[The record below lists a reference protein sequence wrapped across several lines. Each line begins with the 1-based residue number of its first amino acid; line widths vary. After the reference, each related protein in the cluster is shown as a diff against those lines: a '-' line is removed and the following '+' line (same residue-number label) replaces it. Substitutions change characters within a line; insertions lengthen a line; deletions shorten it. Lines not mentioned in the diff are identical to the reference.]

1 MTWVEGVM
9 PQVHDP
15 ALVLNWAKL
24 LVQKG
29 RLSQAEQVLLE
40 RTRQAGDDP
49 APWLL
54 LGAIRQESKN
64 TSGATEAWLRF
75 LKESASNP
83 KLTRERDQALLGLAQ
98 LGIEAKREAEAEK
111 WLTQVTD
118 PDNLL
123 RARLM
128 RATIL
133 GRKGQIEQG
142 RTLIATLPA
151 QTQKQEIAR
160 TMTEVQYLRQFKQ
173 WQATY
178 DLLAQTARQFDDEDE
193 IAYELALAAEKVGK
207 VDEMEAILRDIIEAN
222 PKFHQAHNALGY
234 SLAERNIR
242 LDEAKK
248 LILQAVAM
256 APDDPFIAD
265 SLGWVE
271 FRLGNK
277 EEARKILQKAF
288 DTRQDAEIAAHLGE
302 VLWSLGLKDRALDV
316 WRSGLRQDAD
326 NETLLEALKRLDV
339 RP

>member
-1 MTWVEGVM
+1 MAHPQAMTWVEGIM
-9 PQVHDP
+9 PQVNDP
-15 ALVLNWAKL
+15 ALIMNWAKL
-24 LVQKG
+24 LLQKG
-29 RLSQAEQVLLE
+29 RMSQAEQLLLE
-40 RTRQAGDDP
+40 RTRQAGNDP

-54 LGAIRQESKN
+54 LGAIRQEMKN
-64 TSGATEAWLRF
+64 ASGATEAWLQF

-142 RTLIATLPA
+142 RALIATLPA

-178 DLLAQTARQFDDEDE
+178 DLLAQTARQFDDENE
-193 IAYELALAAEKVGK
+193 VAYELALAAEKVGK
-207 VDEMEAILRDIIEAN
+207 VDEMEAIQIGR
-222 PKFHQAHNALGY
+222 AH
-234 SLAERNIR
+234 
-242 LDEAKK
+242 
-248 LILQAVAM
+248 V
-256 APDDPFIAD
+256 
-265 SLGWVE
+265 
-271 FRLGNK
+271 
-277 EEARKILQKAF
+277 
-288 DTRQDAEIAAHLGE
+288 
-302 VLWSLGLKDRALDV
+302 
-316 WRSGLRQDAD
+316 
-326 NETLLEALKRLDV
+326 
-339 RP
+339 